1 MERDRRALLQSFQEG
16 GGSVAPA
23 CPTLATP
30 WSIACQ
36 APLSNGACQAPLSNG
51 ILQAR
56 ILEWV
61 AEKKCRFQIIKR
73 RLHVNS
79 LKLCTIFSSI
89 CKWYVHSTE
98 KGGATDFISFYKE
111 LQAKTVLRTPLLR
124 HHYKSEW
131 KHASQVYL

>member
-36 APLSNGACQAPLSNG
+36 APLSNG

-56 ILEWV
+56 TLEWV

-111 LQAKTVLRTPLLR
+111 LQAKTVLRTSLLR